1 MKYIVQKTK
10 MNMKKT
16 KKIHKKIN
24 IKKSIDSFNNKPN
37 KNIYFILEK
46 FFKCFI
52 LFIYIYEL
60 FLNNIYSLYLKSNN

>member
-10 MNMKKT
+10 MNKKKT

-24 IKKSIDSFNNKPN
+24 IKKSIYSFNNKPN
-37 KNIYFILEK
+37 KKIYFILEK
-46 FFKCFI
+46 CFKCFI